1 MSPMAGGKKIIAA
14 FFIAAVLIYYGWLLG
29 TNLCTVAGGSDSSGY
44 LNFARR
50 LRNGPLVEP
59 VKTVEALGLSEEFRP
74 LFQPIGFTRGPRS
87 QTIAPAYPPGLPLHM
102 AALAAILGWKIG
114 PFLVSPLA
122 ALAGL
127 FLIYGLA
134 RQLGLSRPLSLVG
147 GCVLAAFPAYLFI
160 AVQPL
165 SDVLASFWGMSA
177 VLAALLSRK
186 RAGWAWAAG
195 AAFGLGVLVRPSN
208 MLILFPLLWALP
220 SKPKIFLKFF
230 FGGFFFGF
238 VQFFFNR
245 VLYGSVFTTGYRE
258 EAAGA
263 FAIRNFPT
271 LFLFFGRWLSR
282 MLTPLVPL
290 AWPAL
295 IADRNVPRRD
305 RLLLVFWFAPFLIFY
320 GLYQPFESWTFVRF
334 FLPALPALIL
344 SALLLLRDG
353 TNYALEK
360 IRAARFRDSKTREIL
375 AWIPRV
381 MAGLLVVLV
390 VHAEIGQVKK
400 LKLLDVDEFES
411 VYEQSCLA
419 VKGRLPET
427 SILVSGQLSGALT
440 FYTHFPICLWDSL
453 RPQSFFLLQQKAAL
467 RGWGLYALLFPS
479 EEKEFQNFAPG
490 PWEKIESYRFVSFWQ
505 YKPK

>member
-1 MSPMAGGKKIIAA
+1 MSPMAVVKKTFAA
-14 FFIAAVLIYYGWLLG
+14 IFIACVLFYYAWLMG
-29 TNLCTVAGGSDSSGY
+29 TNLCTAAGGSDSSGY
-44 LNFARR
+44 LNFAHR
-50 LRNGPLVEP
+50 LTNGPLVGS
-59 VKTVEALGLSEEFRP
+59 VKAVETLGLGEEFRP
-74 LFQPIGFTRGPRS
+74 LFQPIGFTRGPRD

-102 AALAAILGWKIG
+102 AASAAILGWKIG

-134 RQLGLSRPLSLVG
+134 RQLGLSKPLSLAG
-147 GCVLAAFPAYLFI
+147 GCVLASFPAYLFI

-165 SDVLASFWGMSA
+165 SDVLASFWGMLA

-208 MLILFPLLWALP
+208 LLILFPLLWALP
-220 SKPKIFLKFF
+220 PKPKIFLKFF
-230 FGGFFFGF
+230 MGGLFFGI
-238 VQFFFNR
+238 VQIFFNR

-263 FAIRNFPT
+263 FALRNIPV
-271 LFLFFGRWLSR
+271 LFLYFGRWLFR

-295 IADRNVPRRD
+295 VADRNVPRRD
-305 RLLLVFWFAPFLIFY
+305 RLLLVFWFAPFLVFY

-334 FLPALPALIL
+334 LLPALPALIL
-344 SALLLLRDG
+344 SFLLVLRDG
-353 TNYALEK
+353 TDCALKK
-360 IRAARFRDSKTREIL
+360 IRSIRFRDSRTREIL
-375 AWIPRV
+375 AWVPKIA
-381 MAGLLVVLV
+381 AGLLVVMILR
-390 VHAEIGQVKK
+390 AEIGQVRK
-400 LKLLDVDEFES
+400 LRLLDVNEFES

-419 VKGRLPET
+419 VKSRLPET

-440 FYTHFPICLWDSL
+440 YYTRFPICLWDSL
-453 RPQSFFLLQQKAAL
+453 KPPSFSLLQQKAAL
-467 RGWGLYALLFPS
+467 HGWSLYALLFPS
-479 EEKEFQNFAPG
+479 EEKEFQGFAPG
-490 PWEKIESYRFVSFWQ
+490 AWEKIENYRFVSLWQ
-505 YKPK
+505 CRLK